1 LKEKALRVFVNRNFP
16 NFGNKPSVQGE
27 GNYGLPTWT
36 FVSNY
41 SEKSKTTKLNPEI
54 RITLTIVSHKEKE
67 EAMSNYVEENIA
79 LFEVGFVAQF
89 VHHTHNI
96 KAKHLSNLCEKLGQ
110 QDATAF
116 ILALI
121 HLDRRNSTSLC

>member
-1 LKEKALRVFVNRNFP
+1 M
-16 NFGNKPSVQGE
+16 SD
-27 GNYGLPTWT
+27 
-36 FVSNY
+36 Y
-41 SEKSKTTKLNPEI
+41 SEKSKTTKVKPEI
-54 RITLTIVSHKEKE
+54 EITLTIVSNKEKE

-116 ILALI
+116 LLALI
-121 HLDRRNSTSLC
+121 PFGSEKFHELVLTALGTDGFAHFFNSFDGSSEDCTIDGETFTICRTD